1 MQMAPPESTAEE
13 ATPQTTAPE
22 PSRRIAI
29 LRYDEYFDLR
39 TFSQTLRKTSKK
51 SAKSKT
57 KSTSVLLVRR
67 IIDDKGRHRDTEID
81 IMSTKLQEVITEIN
95 KGVLGF
101 RLAGDRATVDPK
113 ILYHSLRGMCNR
125 LAEEK
130 AKEFPDEA
138 FIFDL
143 QTACDFTKDHFSS
156 TIAELGAVFSG
167 RTEILFEHLW
177 ALISPN
183 IHVYCRTPQTGQDQI
198 LWARAFSIYSRFDG
212 SSYGNVLCDIISNDG
227 EFFGVARVNLEINH
241 FKGWKRI
248 QDLEVY
254 PLWIHPERAVL
265 VKDAIYRGK
274 KYAQLAKSSYHEII
288 SGPAMIQVE
297 EKLRKS
303 NVHGRVMIDASA
315 FRTYEANADKMNTP
329 VHQGLSRNSLTDS
342 DYMICNPVALGF
354 CFGTKS
360 WGGFAMDRL
369 QDVVWSDEAFNSLVL
384 GDTQK
389 ILIHALVKQHVAR
402 AAQYDDIVHGK
413 GKGLIGLLSGKPGC
427 GKTLTAEA
435 VAEITRRPLY
445 VVSAGELGTVPSSVD
460 QMLSRILELAHRWDA
475 VLLLDEAEVFL
486 QERSTQDVTRNALV
500 SIFLR
505 QLEYYQGIL
514 ILTTNLASQCDKALE
529 SRIHFCIYY
538 PDLDYN
544 ARLRIWEMFLLKGS
558 LDPARGLSDFNLD
571 RLAQLQLNGRQIKN
585 VVANAQSIALEYK
598 APLSMEHIE
607 TSENLGLLYELAV
620 LKETVF
626 AKTSLG
632 TCMGIF
638 LDGPLFPDPL
648 SVLSESSTASLT
660 ILGALKGSLVN
671 STQGSV

>member
-1 MQMAPPESTAEE
+1 MQMAPPESTTEE
-13 ATPQTTAPE
+13 AAPQTTVPE
-22 PSRRIAI
+22 PSSRRIAI

-39 TFSQTLRKTSKK
+39 TFSTTLRKTSKK
-51 SAKSKT
+51 SRKPKT
-57 KSTSVLLVRR
+57 TSTSVLRVRR
-67 IIDDKGRHRDTEID
+67 IIDDKGRYRHTEID
-81 IMSTKLQEVITEIN
+81 IMSTRLREIITEIN
-95 KGVLGF
+95 NGVLGF
-101 RLAGDRATVDPK
+101 RLAGDAATVDPE
-113 ILYHSLRGMCNR
+113 ILYHSLNGMHTR

-130 AKEFPDEA
+130 AKESPDEA

-143 QTACDFTKDHFSS
+143 QTAHDFTKDHFSS
-156 TIAELGAVFSG
+156 TIVELHAVFCG
-167 RTEILFEHLW
+167 RAEILFEHLW
-177 ALISPN
+177 ALIPPN
-183 IHVYCRTPQTGQDQI
+183 MYVYRRIPQTGQDQV
-198 LWARAFSIYSRFDG
+198 LQARAFSIRSRFDG
-212 SSYGNVLCDIISNDG
+212 SQYGNVLCDIISNDG
-227 EFFGVARVNLEINH
+227 EFFGIARVDLEINH

-254 PLWIHPERAVL
+254 PLWIHPESGIL
-265 VKDAIYRGK
+265 IKDAISRGK

-297 EKLRKS
+297 DKLRKS
-303 NVHGRVMIDASA
+303 NAHGRVMIDPSA
-315 FRTYEANADKMNTP
+315 FRTYEANADYVNIP
-329 VHQGLSRNSLTDS
+329 VRKGLSRDSLTDN

-384 GDTQK
+384 GETQK
-389 ILIHALVKQHVAR
+389 ILIHALVKQHAAR

-435 VAEITRRPLY
+435 VAEVTRRPLY
-445 VVSAGELGTVPSSVD
+445 VVSAGELGTVPSAVD
-460 QMLSRILELAHRWDA
+460 QMLSRVLELAHKWDA

-514 ILTTNLASQCDKALE
+514 ILTTNLANQCDKALE
-529 SRIHFCIYY
+529 SRIHFCVYY

-544 ARLRIWEMFLLKGS
+544 ARRKIWEMFLLKSS
-558 LDPARGLSDFNLD
+558 LDPARGMSDFDLD

-598 APLSMEHIE
+598 VSLSMEHIE
-607 TSENLGLLYELAV
+607 TVRKV
-620 LKETVF
+620 LNEWEKARE
-626 AKTSLG
+626 G
-632 TCMGIF
+632 GCNG
-638 LDGPLFPDPL
+638 
-648 SVLSESSTASLT
+648 
-660 ILGALKGSLVN
+660 
-671 STQGSV
+671 Q